1 MPIQLANLGSS
12 IILIE
17 YFTYNFKI
25 SNTSPVNLIN
35 VISYMAINYLSK
47 DFFMY

>member
-12 IILIE
+12 IILI

-25 SNTSPVNLIN
+25 SNTSPVNLIS